1 MSDGCRDL
9 VVKDHDVNPV
19 QGHARLFDTIL
30 TIYLQRLDA
39 RNAISTA
46 LSTEGSSIDYATR
59 LSKILARRLNQP
71 VYVGCSM
78 SFAGLTAEE
87 EMEGISAVV
96 GEILEA
102 ADKNKADDGTVS

>member
-1 MSDGCRDL
+1 MNWATSCL
-9 VVKDHDVNPV
+9 
-19 QGHARLFDTIL
+19 HAHKIITML
-30 TIYLQRLDA
+30 TVYTQRLDS

-46 LSTEGSSIDYATR
+46 LTTEGSSIDYATR

-96 GEILEA
+96 GKILEA
-102 ADKNKADDGTVS
+102 ADKNKADRGSES